1 MWSPVL
7 PIVLFGCQPSGI
19 EYISE
24 TLPVFSVVDVNP
36 TSDFYETVVDSTQF
50 VDDSP
55 EKISA
60 WYFGHST

>member
-1 MWSPVL
+1 MWPQVL
-7 PIVLFGCQPSGI
+7 PILLFGCQSDGI

-24 TLPVFSVVDVNP
+24 TLPSFSLIDVNP
-36 TSDFYETVVDSTQF
+36 TSEFYESTIYSTQF

-55 EKISA
+55 EKVSA